1 MRKFK
6 FMISS
11 FLIGFSTLLGIGATK
26 AADMDNIEIIATD
39 SDADTEAYTDE
50 NTESDNSGY
59 EELYDFYINN
69 SGYID
74 VDYFVETDSSDYI
87 STLEYDPDTVS
98 LRREAGIPSSYDSR
112 DFGMVT
118 EAKNQ
123 GAYGTC
129 WAFAVMSAAESSLI
143 SQNIM
148 DKPDLSELHFAY
160 FMYHCTDDPLGNIGN
175 DSNTI
180 MSSNSNFL
188 NIGGADIYNLFALA
202 AWRGAANESE
212 YPYEDAS
219 VNMSIDSSEAYN
231 DVVHLQ
237 NVDIMSMT
245 NKEAVK
251 RHIMEHG
258 SVTSSIYLM
267 NNYNYNS
274 IKHSYYQ
281 NSTTKANHEISI
293 IGWDDDYSADNFNS
307 TVKPSADGAWLIKN
321 SWGGMEYIWVS
332 YEDLVL
338 SNAKAYAFIF
348 EAADNYD
355 FNYQY
360 DGSSSTKY
368 LSVNSGTTF
377 ANVYTVSGARTEEL
391 EAVSFASGSSNVK
404 YEIQIYKNS
413 DYDNPCSGEV
423 LLEEP
428 LSGSFKY
435 AGYHTVKLD
444 APVRLKKGER
454 FTVAVTLTSLDTS
467 KTNVEMYC
475 DGNYSTGEL
484 SFISDT
490 EPGHSYYYKNNQ
502 WIDLYYKSENMLCA
516 RIKAFTGAAPAST
529 EITGIDIIENKNDI
543 SLSASYESD
552 FSDLKFKWQIYDL
565 QKKSW
570 SVLQNWSAKD
580 NVSWKPDKGDYWIYL
595 EIDDS
600 TGKNINY
607 CLGYT
612 STKNYKATGNIT
624 INGCCTALLKDGLA
638 VGVSY
643 NSDDT
648 NMKFRWQEYNLTTKK
663 WTVVSDWSKSNWTLW
678 NPSKGSY
685 WIYVEAMNSSG
696 KVESYAQGFVSEYDY
711 KKPYV
716 TLNGFCFMS
725 QSDCIPVGAG
735 YETNRGEV
743 MFRWQEYDLNS
754 KTWRVV
760 SNWSNGN
767 WINWKPKKGSYWL
780 LCEAKTADGATSS
793 FCWGYVT
800 DKSY

>member
-1 MRKFK
+1 MKNNYKRRVYNILKLKSIFK
-6 FMISS
+6 TVTKETPKVLKIMILG
-11 FLIGFSTLLGIGATK
+11 FILIIAMLGIKYKPVYKVTDVEKELGY
-26 AADMDNIEIIATD
+26 IEIIATD

-188 NIGGADIYNLFALA
+188 NIGGADIYNMFALA

-321 SWGGMEYIWVS
+321 SWGLENGDCGYYWVS
-332 YEDLVL
+332 YEEPTIDSLFYFDTQSSQL
-338 SNAKAYAFIF
+338 HDNLYAH
-348 EAADNYD
+348 DD
-355 FNYQY
+355 FG
-360 DGSSSTKY
+360 GSGA
-368 LSVNSGTTF
+368 LSVSPDGDEVVYF
-377 ANVYTVSGARTEEL
+377 SNVYCAEE
-391 EAVSFASGSSNVK
+391 
-404 YEIQIYKNS
+404 
-413 DYDNPCSGEV
+413 D
-423 LLEEP
+423 
-428 LSGSFKY
+428 
-435 AGYHTVKLD
+435 
-444 APVRLKKGER
+444 
-454 FTVAVTLTSLDTS
+454 
-467 KTNVEMYC
+467 
-475 DGNYSTGEL
+475 
-484 SFISDT
+484 
-490 EPGHSYYYKNNQ
+490 
-502 WIDLYYKSENMLCA
+502 
-516 RIKAFTGAAPAST
+516 
-529 EITGIDIIENKNDI
+529 
-543 SLSASYESD
+543 
-552 FSDLKFKWQIYDL
+552 
-565 QKKSW
+565 
-570 SVLQNWSAKD
+570 
-580 NVSWKPDKGDYWIYL
+580 
-595 EIDDS
+595 
-600 TGKNINY
+600 
-607 CLGYT
+607 
-612 STKNYKATGNIT
+612 
-624 INGCCTALLKDGLA
+624 
-638 VGVSY
+638 
-643 NSDDT
+643 
-648 NMKFRWQEYNLTTKK
+648 
-663 WTVVSDWSKSNWTLW
+663 
-678 NPSKGSY
+678 
-685 WIYVEAMNSSG
+685 
-696 KVESYAQGFVSEYDY
+696 
-711 KKPYV
+711 
-716 TLNGFCFMS
+716 
-725 QSDCIPVGAG
+725 
-735 YETNRGEV
+735 
-743 MFRWQEYDLNS
+743 
-754 KTWRVV
+754 
-760 SNWSNGN
+760 
-767 WINWKPKKGSYWL
+767 
-780 LCEAKTADGATSS
+780 
-793 FCWGYVT
+793 GYVT
-800 DKSY
+800 DVMIDCMFPSDCYEITIYTNLSNNSNPASGKAHRAASGVMDHTGYQIIKLNKPVQINCGEFFSVAAKVSGEKGFHATCELANNHPESPVPSGSTAYSSYPYYGDTSPFINTKKNIMMSFGENQSFISEDGKKWTDIYNLYSEENNQIIGNVCLKALSVKKGAVHFSSYSSSLPVGSEILLSCADSSDIYSKRQKILKNKQI